1 MPPTPMGRTSLLQ
14 APIQA
19 LLSNDFYRE
28 VGCTWRARAFIYLLL
43 LVAASWIPAM
53 IQWYMVEKQI
63 MSAQSADFIR
73 QMPTITIHGGEV
85 AIDADEPLFIYGQ
98 ETGEPL
104 AIIDTSGQT
113 GSLTNTG
120 AMVLLTRNKLVLR
133 KNDLE
138 TQTYDLSAL
147 QDVTLTP
154 ADADTAM
161 NFFLAWGPI
170 LFYPILV
177 LGSFAYRVVQ
187 VLCFALLGL
196 QFTMTTRSR
205 MSYAAVV
212 SITIIAITPS
222 IVISTI
228 LSVAGI
234 PLPMDWA
241 IYFALSMVYLI
252 IGLKAAMAPQEPSQD
267 EHAT

>member
-1 MPPTPMGRTSLLQ
+1 MPPSPTGRTSLLQ
-14 APIQA
+14 APLQA

-28 VGCTWRARAFIYLLL
+28 VGQTWRARAFIYLALL
-43 LVAASWIPAM
+43 LAASWVPAM
-53 IQWYMVEKQI
+53 FQWYMVEKQI
-63 MSAQSADFIR
+63 LSVQSEDFIR
-73 QMPTITIHGGEV
+73 QMPTITIRGGQV
-85 AIDADEPLFIYGQ
+85 SINTDDPLFIYDQ

-104 AIIDTSGQT
+104 AIIDTSGET
-113 GSLTNTG
+113 RSLAGTS
-120 AMVLLTRNKLVLR
+120 ASALLTRTELIVR

-138 TQTYDLSAL
+138 SQSYDLSAL

-154 ADADTAM
+154 ADAGSAM
-161 NFFLAWGPI
+161 DFFLAWGPI
-170 LFYPILV
+170 FLYPILV
-177 LGSFAYRVVQ
+177 LGSFVYRVIQ

-196 QFTMTTRSR
+196 QFTMTTQSK

-234 PLPMDWA
+234 PLPLDWV
-241 IYFALSMVYLI
+241 IYFALSMVYLV
-252 IGLKAAMAPQEPSQD
+252 IGLKAATAPQEPPQQNNAS
-267 EHAT
+267 

>member
-1 MPPTPMGRTSLLQ
+1 MSPPPMGRTSLLQ
-14 APIQA
+14 APLQA
-19 LLSNDFYRE
+19 LLSNEFYRE
-28 VGCTWRARAFIYLLL
+28 VGRTWRARAFIYLLL
-43 LVAASWIPAM
+43 LLAASWVPAM

-63 MSAQSADFIR
+63 MSARSQDFIR
-73 QMPTITIHGGEV
+73 QMPTITIRGGEV
-85 AIDADEPLFIYGQ
+85 AINAEDPLFIYDS

-113 GSLTNTG
+113 RSLAGTG
-120 AMVLLTRNKLVLR
+120 ASALLTRNKLVLR

-138 TQTYDLSAL
+138 TQTYDLSTL

-154 ADADTAM
+154 GDARTAM
-161 NFFLAWGPI
+161 DFFLSWGPI
-170 LFYPILV
+170 LFYPFLV
-177 LGSFAYRVVQ
+177 LGSFVYRVVQ

-234 PLPMDWA
+234 PLPLDWA
-241 IYFALSMVYLI
+241 LYFALSMIYMI
-252 IGLKAAMAPQEPSQD
+252 IGLKAATAPQEPPQD
-267 EHAT
+267 DHAA